1 MHARASRQLQMPT
14 PPTSP
19 QPPQPEPPSPQPS
32 LRSGACFGLL
42 RPLAATAT
50 QVAMTMAV
58 AAGLLPL
65 QARAQVQ
72 TQLRCGGTLVEAR
85 GSAQRQRL
93 MAKLA
98 FSLALEAE
106 AARSAEALA
115 TLQLRLDAVRRQLQS
130 LAVEELRVSG
140 PSTWTGRN
148 SRITASLQVS
158 GKLEPRHYQSL
169 VREVGGLA
177 GVRLAPVTSQAD
189 PAEDRAS
196 AQALLQAAY
205 QDALRQ
211 AKQLAAVM
219 GLRQVRP
226 LQVQLEAMPQPYLLK
241 SAAADAAAAPQPFN
255 PDELSPPIDRLSLQA
270 SFCLQ

>member
-1 MHARASRQLQMPT
+1 MHASTSQQLPL
-14 PPTSP
+14 PA
-19 QPPQPEPPSPQPS
+19 PPSPQPS
-32 LRSGACFGLL
+32 LRSGACLGLL

-50 QVAMTMAV
+50 AVAV
-58 AAGLLPL
+58 AAGLLPLLPL

-72 TQLRCGGTLVEAR
+72 LQLRCGGTLVEAR
-85 GSAQRQRL
+85 GSAQRQRQ

-98 FSLALEAE
+98 FSLALEAD

-115 TLQLRLDAVRRQLQS
+115 TLQLRLDAVRRQLQA
-130 LAVEELRVSG
+130 LAVEELQVGS
-140 PSTWTGRN
+140 PNTWTGRN

-158 GKLEPRHYQSL
+158 GKLAPRHFQSL

-211 AKQLAAVM
+211 ANQLAAVM

-241 SAAADAAAAPQPFN
+241 SAAADAAPSPQPFN
-255 PDELSPPIDRLSLQA
+255 PDELSPPTNRLSLQA

>member
-1 MHARASRQLQMPT
+1 MHS
-14 PPTSP
+14 PTSQQLSLP
-19 QPPQPEPPSPQPS
+19 APPSPQPS
-32 LRSGACFGLL
+32 LRSGNCLGLL
-42 RPLAATAT
+42 RPLATTATAT
-50 QVAMTMAV
+50 SIAVTLAM

-72 TQLRCGGTLVEAR
+72 LQLHCGGTLVEAR

-98 FSLALEAE
+98 FSLALEAEAE

-158 GKLEPRHYQSL
+158 GKLEPRNYQTL

-196 AQALLQAAY
+196 AQALLGAAY

-226 LQVQLEAMPQPYLLK
+226 LQVQLEAMPQPFLLK
-241 SAAADAAAAPQPFN
+241 SAAADAAATPQPFN
-255 PDELSPPIDRLSLQA
+255 ADELSPPTDRLSLQA

>member
-1 MHARASRQLQMPT
+1 MHA
-14 PPTSP
+14 PTSQQLSLP
-19 QPPQPEPPSPQPS
+19 APPSPQPS
-32 LRSGACFGLL
+32 LRSGACLGLGLL
-42 RPLAATAT
+42 RPLATSATAT
-50 QVAMTMAV
+50 SIAVTV
-58 AAGLLPL
+58 AAGLLPLLPL

-72 TQLRCGGTLVEAR
+72 LQLRCSGTLVEAR
-85 GSAQRQRL
+85 GSAQRQRP

-106 AARSAEALA
+106 ATRSAEALA

-130 LAVEELRVSG
+130 LDVADLQVSG

-177 GVRLAPVTSQAD
+177 GVRLAPVTGQAD

-241 SAAADAAAAPQPFN
+241 SVAADAAPAAQPFN
-255 PDELSPPIDRLSLQA
+255 ADELGPPTDRLSLQA

>member
-1 MHARASRQLQMPT
+1 MA
-14 PPTSP
+14 
-19 QPPQPEPPSPQPS
+19 
-32 LRSGACFGLL
+32 
-42 RPLAATAT
+42 
-50 QVAMTMAV
+50 VAMAV
-58 AAGLLPL
+58 AAGLLPLLPL

-72 TQLRCGGTLVEAR
+72 LQLRCGGTLVEAR
-85 GSAQRQRL
+85 GSAQRQRP

-98 FSLALEAE
+98 FSLALEAD

-115 TLQLRLDAVRRQLQS
+115 TLQLRLDAVRRQLQA
-130 LAVEELRVSG
+130 LAVEELQVSG
-140 PSTWTGRN
+140 PNTWTGRN

-158 GKLEPRHYQSL
+158 GKLAPRHYQSL

-189 PAEDRAS
+189 PGEDRAS
-196 AQALLQAAY
+196 AQALMRAAY

-226 LQVQLEAMPQPYLLK
+226 LQVQLETMPQPYQLK
-241 SAAADAAAAPQPFN
+241 SAAADAAPAPQPFN

>member
-1 MHARASRQLQMPT
+1 MHASTSQQLPL
-14 PPTSP
+14 PA
-19 QPPQPEPPSPQPS
+19 PPSPQPS
-32 LRSGACFGLL
+32 LRSGACLGLGLL

-50 QVAMTMAV
+50 ATATSMAVAMAV
-58 AAGLLPL
+58 AAGLLPLLPL

-72 TQLRCGGTLVEAR
+72 LQLRCGGTLVEAR
-85 GSAQRQRL
+85 GSAQRQRQ

-98 FSLALEAE
+98 FSLALEAD

-115 TLQLRLDAVRRQLQS
+115 RLQLRLDAVRRQLQA
-130 LAVEELRVSG
+130 LAVEELQVGS

-158 GKLEPRHYQSL
+158 GKLAPRHYQSL

-196 AQALLQAAY
+196 AQALLRAAY

-211 AKQLAAVM
+211 AKQLATVM

-241 SAAADAAAAPQPFN
+241 SAAADAAPAAQPFN
-255 PDELSPPIDRLSLQA
+255 ADELGPPIDRLSLQA

>member
-1 MHARASRQLQMPT
+1 MHASTSQQLPL
-14 PPTSP
+14 PA
-19 QPPQPEPPSPQPS
+19 PPSPQSS
-32 LRSGACFGLL
+32 LRSGNCLGLR

-50 QVAMTMAV
+50 ATATATSMAVAIAV
-58 AAGLLPL
+58 AAGLLPLLPL

-72 TQLRCGGTLVEAR
+72 LQLRCGGTLVEAR
-85 GSAQRQRL
+85 GSAQRQRQ

-98 FSLALEAE
+98 FSLALEAD
-106 AARSAEALA
+106 AARSTEALA
-115 TLQLRLDAVRRQLQS
+115 TLQLRLDAVRRQLQA
-130 LAVEELRVSG
+130 LAVEELQVGS
-140 PSTWTGRN
+140 PNTWTGRN

-158 GKLEPRHYQSL
+158 GKLAPRHYQSL

-196 AQALLQAAY
+196 AQALLRAAY

-211 AKQLAAVM
+211 ANQLAAVM

-226 LQVQLEAMPQPYLLK
+226 LQVQLEAMPQPYLRK
-241 SAAADAAAAPQPFN
+241 SAAADAAPSPQPFN
-255 PDELSPPIDRLSLQA
+255 PDELSPPTDRLSLQA

>member
-1 MHARASRQLQMPT
+1 MHSPASQ
-14 PPTSP
+14 
-19 QPPQPEPPSPQPS
+19 QPPLPAPPSPQPS

-42 RPLAATAT
+42 RPLATTATAT
-50 QVAMTMAV
+50 SIAVTVAM

-72 TQLRCGGTLVEAR
+72 LQLHCGGTLVEAR

-241 SAAADAAAAPQPFN
+241 SAAADAAPAAQPFN
-255 PDELSPPIDRLSLQA
+255 ADELSPPTDRLSLQA

>member
-1 MHARASRQLQMPT
+1 MHAR
-14 PPTSP
+14 TSQ
-19 QPPQPEPPSPQPS
+19 QPPLPAPPSPQPS
-32 LRSGACFGLL
+32 LRSLACLGLL
-42 RPLAATAT
+42 RPLATSATAT
-50 QVAMTMAV
+50 SIAVTV

-65 QARAQVQ
+65 LPLQGQAQVQ
-72 TQLRCGGTLVEAR
+72 LQLHCGGTLVEAR
-85 GSAQRQRL
+85 GSAQRQRP

-130 LAVEELRVSG
+130 LAVAELQVSG

-158 GKLEPRHYQSL
+158 GKLEPRYYQSL

-189 PAEDRAS
+189 PAEDRANS
-196 AQALLQAAY
+196 QALLQSAY

-219 GLRQVRP
+219 GLRQVKP